1 MAYGLPLSLDLI
13 FERLHMKKY
22 YYSFVN
28 TLDKLESNIAFYPSV
43 ISLFGLLFAFFMIY
57 LESQGASRY
66 LVKHAPILV
75 VNNTETAR
83 SLLTTFIGGLISI
96 MVFSFSLVMIL
107 LNQASSNFS
116 PRLLPGLIS
125 NRRHQIILG
134 IYNATLLYCIFTLVS
149 IVPTGDKYQ
158 MPGFSVL
165 LGIIFMTFSL
175 GAFIYFIHS
184 ISQQIQVSTIMD
196 KIFKK
201 SQTRLLKLVDA
212 EKYLDTDFGDTSNWE
227 TIMASENGYMQD
239 VNLKNMAGLAEEHH
253 LKIEIV
259 PIKGV
264 YILKGIPVLRYKG
277 EVDDDLKKELL
288 DTVIF
293 SKSELIG
300 DNYVLAFK
308 QITEIALKA
317 MSPGINDPGTCINA
331 IDYLTEL
338 FALRLTKKDKSYY
351 YNDDDEALIYIKT
364 VSFEELIYNV
374 MAALR
379 TYCKHDIIIVQKL
392 FIMLQCL
399 LQSEEVQNDG
409 YKEVIIAEV
418 QNLKADAL
426 ENHTNKTDL
435 KLIERYINQL
445 QSMNP
450 SEYAFES

>member
-1 MAYGLPLSLDLI
+1 MHNI
-13 FERLHMKKY
+13 VKY
-22 YYSFVN
+22 LN
-28 TLDKLESNIAFYPSV
+28 KLESNIAFYPSI

-57 LESQGASRY
+57 LESIGISKY
-66 LVKHAPILV
+66 LVDKAPILV

-83 SLLTTFIGGLISI
+83 SLLTTFIAGLISI

-134 IYNATLLYCIFTLVS
+134 IYNSTLLYCIFTLVS
-149 IVPTGDKYQ
+149 ITPHGDKYQ

-165 LGIIFMTFSL
+165 LGIVFMTLSL

-184 ISQQIQVSTIMD
+184 ISQEIQVSTIMN

-201 SQTRLLKLVDA
+201 SKQRLEILIDS
-212 EKYLDTDFGDTSNWE
+212 EKHIESDFEDSSNWQSIIAN
-227 TIMASENGYMQD
+227 TTGYMQD
-239 VNLKNMAGLAEEHH
+239 VNLNALSTLAEEHN

-259 PIKGV
+259 QIKGAYV
-264 YILKGIPVLRYKG
+264 LKGIPLLKYKG
-277 EVDDDLKKELL
+277 ELEDEQK
-288 DTVIF
+288 DTLVETVTF
-293 SKSELIG
+293 SNSELIE

-338 FALRLTKKDKSYY
+338 FALRMKKKDESYFF
-351 YNDDDEALIYIKT
+351 NDDDEPLIYIKT
-364 VSFEELIYNV
+364 VSFKELLYNV

-379 TYCKHDIIIVQKL
+379 TYCKHDVIIVQKL
-392 FIMLQCL
+392 FLMLQYL
-399 LQSEEVQNDG
+399 LRKDDG
-409 YKEVIIAEV
+409 LKNNYKESIIMEIN
-418 QNLKADAL
+418 NLKKDAL
-426 ENHTNKTDL
+426 DNHKNEADISAIKS
-435 KLIERYINQL
+435 YI
-445 QSMNP
+445 
-450 SEYAFES
+450 

>member
-1 MAYGLPLSLDLI
+1 
-13 FERLHMKKY
+13 LHNIVKY
-22 YYSFVN
+22 LN
-28 TLDKLESNIAFYPSV
+28 KLESNIAFYPSI

-57 LESQGASRY
+57 LESIGISKY
-66 LVKHAPILV
+66 LVDKAPILV

-83 SLLTTFIGGLISI
+83 SLLTTFIAGLISI

-134 IYNATLLYCIFTLVS
+134 IYNSTLLYCIFTLVS
-149 IVPTGDKYQ
+149 ITPHGDKYQ

-165 LGIIFMTFSL
+165 LGIVFMTLSL

-184 ISQQIQVSTIMD
+184 ISQEIQVSTIMN

-201 SQTRLLKLVDA
+201 SKQRLEILIDS
-212 EKYLDTDFGDTSNWE
+212 EKHIESDFEDSSNWQSIIAN
-227 TIMASENGYMQD
+227 TTGYMQD
-239 VNLKNMAGLAEEHH
+239 VNLNALSTLAEEHN

-259 PIKGV
+259 QIKGAYV
-264 YILKGIPVLRYKG
+264 LKGIPLLKYKG
-277 EVDDDLKKELL
+277 ELEDEQK
-288 DTVIF
+288 DTLVETVTF
-293 SKSELIG
+293 SNSELIE

-338 FALRLTKKDKSYY
+338 FALRMKKKDESYFF
-351 YNDDDEALIYIKT
+351 NDDDEPLIYIKT
-364 VSFEELIYNV
+364 VSFKELLYNV

-379 TYCKHDIIIVQKL
+379 TYCKHDVIIVQKL
-392 FIMLQCL
+392 FLMLQYL
-399 LQSEEVQNDG
+399 LRKDDG
-409 YKEVIIAEV
+409 LKNNYKESIIMEIN
-418 QNLKADAL
+418 NLKKDAL
-426 ENHTNKTDL
+426 DNHKNEADISAIKS
-435 KLIERYINQL
+435 YI
-445 QSMNP
+445 
-450 SEYAFES
+450 